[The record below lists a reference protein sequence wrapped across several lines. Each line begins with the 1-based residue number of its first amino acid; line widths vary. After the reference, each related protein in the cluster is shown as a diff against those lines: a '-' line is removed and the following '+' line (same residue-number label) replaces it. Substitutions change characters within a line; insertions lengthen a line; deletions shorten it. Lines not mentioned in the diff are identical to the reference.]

1 MDYIYK
7 FNGIK
12 RSGGEK
18 MGIFKNKRFKGI
30 ESKLTQDEEEKTQK
44 EDQFHNETKGF
55 IKDISK
61 LLVETVKQHHIVDS
75 EHDILGELAS
85 DVKIHMNEISNLT
98 IDTNGL
104 TDRLHSEAN
113 KLIEITED
121 TVKKSYEGKDAIYE
135 MVEIIKSLEN
145 ENRNNTESIN
155 ELARK
160 FSKVH
165 EVVQLITSI
174 ASQTNL
180 LALNAAIEAA
190 RAGEQG
196 KGFTVVAGEIRK
208 LAEMTKQS
216 TKDISSL
223 IGNIE
228 DETKIVLN
236 NSSRSNEVIASGVRA
251 SNNAAEK
258 IDGSLSSV
266 AKVEQEVKGVM
277 EILNDQKRHIESMSK
292 EIVDVDEILKITSE
306 SIKSHIEKANV
317 VDRQLEE
324 TNMQLKGY
332 SKKLI

>member
-1 MDYIYK
+1 MK
-7 FNGIK
+7 L
-12 RSGGEK
+12 
-18 MGIFKNKRFKGI
+18 FKNRKYRDL
-30 ESKLTQDEEEKTQK
+30 ESKQDRHSEETGQK
-44 EDQFHNETKGF
+44 EVKFHDETKGF
-55 IKDISK
+55 IKEMSK
-61 LLVETVKQHHIVDS
+61 LLGETVKQHHVVDS
-75 EHDILGELAS
+75 DHDVLDELAS
-85 DVKIHMNEISNLT
+85 KVKIHMNEISHLT
-98 IDTNGL
+98 KNTNGL
-104 TDRLHSEAN
+104 TDSLYLEGN

-135 MVEIIKSLEN
+135 MVGIIKSLEN
-145 ENRNNTESIN
+145 ENRNNTVSIN

-216 TKDISSL
+216 TKDISNL
-223 IGNIE
+223 IGSIE
-228 DETKIVLN
+228 DETKVVLN

-251 SNNAAEK
+251 SSNAAEK
-258 IDGSLSSV
+258 IEESLSSV
-266 AKVEQEVKGVM
+266 ARVEQEVKGVM
-277 EILNDQKRHIESMSK
+277 EILTDQKCHIENMSK
-292 EIVDVDEILKITSE
+292 EIVNVDEILKITSE
-306 SIKSHIEKANV
+306 SIINHIEKASV
-317 VDRQLEE
+317 VDGQLEE
-324 TNMQLKGY
+324 TKRQLTSY